1 MKWIL
6 FLTYALAL
14 GTASIACGQDAATEE
29 RLNKLSGQIEDLIA
43 AQKAQQKQLAELG
56 KEIESLREQS
66 TRPNVSYATQEDLK
80 RLAEA
85 VKEIDRKRTD
95 DQEKIQTELKKLGKV
110 LAAPA
115 PTPKTKPIPAPSE
128 GSAAE
133 KPGEK
138 GYDHII
144 QQGDT
149 LSVIVQAFKD
159 KGIKVTVDQILKANP
174 GLNANRLRPGQKIF
188 IPAPQS

>member
-1 MKWIL
+1 MKPIL
-6 FLTYALAL
+6 LLTIALAL
-14 GTASIACGQDAATEE
+14 GTASIAHCQDAATEE

-43 AQKAQQKQLAELG
+43 AQKAQQKQITELS

-66 TRPNVSYATQEDLK
+66 VRPNVSYASQEDLK

-85 VKEIDRKRTD
+85 VKEIDRKRAD

-110 LAAPA
+110 LSAPA
-115 PTPKTKPIPAPSE
+115 PAPKLKPTPSSE
-128 GSAAE
+128 NSAAE
-133 KPGEK
+133 KPTEK
-138 GYDHII
+138 GYDHTI